1 MKMNLKNIIVAF
13 TMVLT
18 CAVPSVAQQK
28 RALIIGISDYGNP
41 DGDPD
46 RWSDISGANDIA
58 LLGPLLQQQGFEVET
73 LSDAEATY
81 KNIIDRL
88 DAIAGASAA
97 GDMVYLQFSMHGQPV
112 EDLDGDESDG
122 WDEAL
127 VPVDALMTYQAGVYE
142 GKNHLLDDTLEKY
155 FAQIRSAVGPGGK
168 LFVVLDACHSG
179 TASRGLGEHV
189 RGTKIGFSANPDN
202 EFYPDRAESNDYF
215 TVATAEG
222 QSPVT
227 FLEAC
232 RSYQTN
238 KEIRDEDTDVWYGSL
253 TFHIA
258 ATIRDGGDIDARGG
272 WVDEVRDRM
281 SSDRRVRRQNVVIE
295 RSE

>member
-1 MKMNLKNIIVAF
+1 MNFRHIIFSLIIA
-13 TMVLT
+13 TICSMT
-18 CAVPSVAQQK
+18 SNAQHK

-41 DGDPD
+41 NEDPD
-46 RWSDISGANDIA
+46 RWSDISGANDIY
-58 LLGPLLQQQGFEVET
+58 LLEPLLQQEGFEVET
-73 LSDAEATY
+73 LSNADATY

-88 DAIAGASAA
+88 DAIASTSRA
-97 GDMVYLQFSMHGQPV
+97 GDVVYLHFSMHGQPV

-127 VPVDALMTYQAGVYE
+127 VPVDAQMVYKAGIYE
-142 GKNHLLDDTLEKY
+142 GENHLLDDTLEKH
-155 FAQIRSAVGPGGK
+155 FGQVRSAIGPEGQ

-179 TASRGLGEHV
+179 NASRGLGEHV
-189 RGTKIGFSANPDN
+189 RGTKIGFSSNPDN
-202 EFYPDRAESNDYF
+202 EFYPETTDSNDYF
-215 TVATAEG
+215 SVATAAG
-222 QSPVT
+222 QSPVL

-238 KEIRDEDTDVWYGSL
+238 KEIRDDDSDIWYGALS
-253 TFHIA
+253 FHIA
-258 ATIRDGGDIDARGG
+258 ATIREGGVIAADGK
-272 WVDEVRDRM
+272 WVEEVRERM

>member
-1 MKMNLKNIIVAF
+1 MNFKTIFVALA
-13 TMVLT
+13 VAAAA
-18 CAVPSVAQQK
+18 CATSAAQQK
-28 RALIIGISDYGNP
+28 RALIVGISDYGNP

-58 LLGPLLQQQGFEVET
+58 LLGPLLSQQGFDVET
-73 LSDAEATY
+73 LSDADATY
-81 KNIIDRL
+81 RNIIDRL
-88 DAIAGASAA
+88 DAIAAASSA

-112 EDLDGDESDG
+112 EDVDGDEADG

-142 GKNHLLDDTLEKY
+142 GENHLLDDTLEKY
-155 FAQIRSAVGPGGK
+155 FGQIRSAVGPEGQ

-179 TASRGLGEHV
+179 NASRGIGEHV

-202 EFYPDRAESNDYF
+202 EFHPEPAESNDYF
-215 TVATAEG
+215 SVATAEG

-238 KEIRDEDTDVWYGSL
+238 KEIRDEDTDIWYGSL

-258 ATIRDGGDIDARGG
+258 ASIRDGGEIDARGQ
-272 WVDEVRDRM
+272 WVDEIRDRM